1 MTDHSHRGVRGSA
14 VWEQVSG
21 VVARRTSALGRA
33 GLDIVDV
40 GGGSGIF
47 AVPLAADGH
56 RVTVVDPSP
65 NALATLRQ
73 RASEAQV
80 TDLVAAV
87 QGDAAG
93 LGALVG
99 KESADLVL
107 CHGVLEVVDEPS
119 SALAG
124 IAECLRPGALASIVV
139 AQRNA
144 AVISKAVAGHLHE
157 ARRLLDDPD
166 GRWGPTDPL
175 PRRFRE
181 AELRAVLAETGF
193 TIEEIHGVRI
203 FTDLV
208 PGALVDEPADVRA
221 LAALEAAAAG
231 VPEMRAMAAVL
242 HVIAARP

>member
-14 VWEQVSG
+14 VWDQVGSILAG
-21 VVARRTSALGRA
+21 RTAALGKT
-33 GLDIVDV
+33 GLDVIDV

-73 RASEAQV
+73 RASEAGV
-80 TDLVAAV
+80 TDMISAV

-93 LGALVG
+93 LGSLVG

-119 SALAG
+119 SALNG
-124 IAECLRPGALASIVV
+124 IASCLRADALVSIVT

-144 AVISKAVAGHLHE
+144 AVMGKAVAGHLLE
-157 ARRLLDDPD
+157 ARRLLEDPD
-166 GRWGPTDPL
+166 GRWGASDPL

-181 AELRAVLAETGF
+181 PELRSVLADAGF
-193 TIEEIHGVRI
+193 EVEEVHGVRI

-208 PGALVDEPADVRA
+208 PGPLVDEPADVRA
-221 LAALEAAAAG
+221 LAALEAAAEA
-231 VPEMRAMAAVL
+231 VPEMRALAAVL
-242 HVIAARP
+242 HVIASRR